1 MSDST
6 TRFRNRVADYVK
18 YRPHYPEA
26 VVLSLENDFHLQKE
40 SIIADIGSG
49 TGISSE
55 LFLKKGY
62 TVTGIEPNREMR
74 EKSEALL
81 KGYTNFTAVN
91 GTAEATTLADSSVNA
106 IIAGQAFHW
115 FNRERSRTEF
125 ERILKPE
132 GWVALLWNERL
143 IQSPFEKD
151 YEQLI
156 IKHGNQYKK
165 VDHRNIDRTAI
176 EHFFTPH
183 KVTIKEFPNQ
193 QVFDYAGLEG
203 RLLSSSYMPA
213 KHEAGYENMVT
224 DLKALFDRFQA
235 NNHITIH
242 YTTRLYVARL

>member
-176 EHFFTPH
+176 EHFLH
-183 KVTIKEFPNQ
+183 RIK
-193 QVFDYAGLEG
+193 
-203 RLLSSSYMPA
+203 
-213 KHEAGYENMVT
+213 
-224 DLKALFDRFQA
+224 
-235 NNHITIH
+235 
-242 YTTRLYVARL
+242 